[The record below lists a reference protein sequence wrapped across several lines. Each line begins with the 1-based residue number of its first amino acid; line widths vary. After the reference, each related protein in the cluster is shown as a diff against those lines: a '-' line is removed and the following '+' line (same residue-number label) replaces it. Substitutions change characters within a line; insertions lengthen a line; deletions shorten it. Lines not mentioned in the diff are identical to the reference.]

1 MEAVKLFHS
10 SFYLYLYHIENESVD
25 FFVLTED
32 QSKHLSK
39 LLTMLEKAT
48 V

>member
-10 SFYLYLYHIENESVD
+10 SFYLYHIENERVD

-39 LLTMLEKAT
+39 LLTMVEKAT